1 MKKPSHIDEKG
12 LPGMVDVAHKDMTT
26 RIAIASGKV
35 ILGSAIMKE
44 LENYGYSNHK
54 GSIIQTAIIAGTM
67 AVKTTADTIPLCHNI
82 PISSIKI
89 SIDPGDKGFSIQCR
103 VKTDGKTG
111 VEMEALHGVSV
122 SALTIYDMC
131 KAMSHEIE
139 ITDIVLDSKTGGK
152 SDYERKTS

>member
-1 MKKPSHIDEKG
+1 MKKPTHIDEKG
-12 LPGMVDVAHKDMTT
+12 LPGMVDIGHKDEST
-26 RIAIASGKV
+26 RIAVASGKV
-35 ILGSAIMKE
+35 ILGLALMKD
-44 LENYGYSNHK
+44 LASQGYANHK
-54 GSIIQTAIIAGTM
+54 GSIIQTAIIGGTM
-67 AVKTTADTIPLCHNI
+67 AVKNTANTIPFCHNI

-89 SIDPGDKGFSIQCR
+89 SIDPVDDGFSIQCR

-139 ITDIVLDSKTGGK
+139 ITDIVLDSKKGGK